1 MINKF
6 NELSKNWWLF
16 LISQS
21 KMLDSMLTE
30 TSLLGFTFKVT
41 VRSMWTTAISAKGEI
56 ARDVCLKAKDIKDV
70 LRTAQID
77 KQRYRSSHAQ
87 AW

>member
-41 VRSMWTTAISAKGEI
+41 VKSMWTTAISAKGE
-56 ARDVCLKAKDIKDV
+56 K
-70 LRTAQID
+70 
-77 KQRYRSSHAQ
+77 
-87 AW
+87 